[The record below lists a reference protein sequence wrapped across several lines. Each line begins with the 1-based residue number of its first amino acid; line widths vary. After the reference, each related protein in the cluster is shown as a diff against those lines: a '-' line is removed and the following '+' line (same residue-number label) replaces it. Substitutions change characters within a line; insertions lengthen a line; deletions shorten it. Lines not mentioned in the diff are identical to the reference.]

1 MDALNIEVSELL
13 YFAKILL
20 MEEIR
25 RSPVEVGSCLSHYLQ
40 VFLHPRGGEFT
51 GFLVAINSMC
61 YMDFLC

>member
-25 RSPVEVGSCLSHYLQ
+25 LTS
-40 VFLHPRGGEFT
+40 RGW
-51 GFLVAINSMC
+51 
-61 YMDFLC
+61 